1 MKKILTTWLLLL
13 FASTAMMAQFN
24 RIDDD
29 ENIIRPDADNGVFN
43 KHNTDTTRKNKEI
56 PLGMHVWTIDR
67 AFGDVRPAEIDTMPH
82 LYMNT
87 IFNTGKY
94 GEYNT
99 TGNNYT
105 PRLSRIFADRSEMT
119 EFFFTEPYSWFLK
132 EPDELHFTNTLSPI
146 TNLSYDNCGDK
157 QHGEDHFQAK
167 FAINANKRTG
177 VGFDLNYAYAPGYY
191 SNQATSHFGATLYGS
206 YLGDHYQMHAIF
218 SMNHQK
224 VAENG
229 GIIDDDFIRHPEN
242 KKDDF
247 TEDEIATVL
256 SNNWNR
262 NDNQHFL
269 LSHRYNIGFYRKVK
283 MTEEEI
289 KARQFAEASK
299 KDNEKRNR
307 RGQDPLEGRPDDAT
321 PAPTGRPDG
330 AIIAGDL
337 PTDSLGRP
345 ADNNRIIVDSHEK
358 RDSLLAEQA
367 RQDSIDA
374 TMKQE
379 FVPVTSVIHT
389 LDLNNYRRIYQAYN
403 TPTNY
408 YANTFYNL
416 NDERIYSGDSIYDRV
431 SHFSVKNTVALALL
445 EGFNKYAKAG
455 LKVFAT
461 HEFRRFEMPD
471 TIAGET
477 YTTMWRANEH
487 SVSIGGQLIKAQG
500 RALHYDLTAE
510 TWLAG
515 ADAGQL
521 YVDFNADLNF
531 PLFGDTV
538 QLAANAYL
546 HRMTP
551 TFLQSHYHS
560 KHIWWDK
567 EDLSNETRV
576 RIEGILS
583 YPKTRTQLRVA
594 VEELKNYTYFG
605 MSYDATTSG
614 RTNMTASIFQES
626 SNINVLTA
634 QLRQDFQY
642 GILNWE
648 NIVTYQNSSNKDV
661 LPLPALNVFSN
672 LFLKFKIVKQLTV
685 ELGGD
690 VTFFTKYNAP
700 DYCPQLSQFAIQQN
714 ADSRVEL
721 GGYPFVDI
729 YANMHLKRARF
740 FVMYSHVTA
749 GSGTRNYFL
758 APHYPMNGGTLRLG
772 VSWNFLN

>member
-1 MKKILTTWLLLL
+1 
-13 FASTAMMAQFN
+13 
-24 RIDDD
+24 
-29 ENIIRPDADNGVFN
+29 
-43 KHNTDTTRKNKEI
+43 
-56 PLGMHVWTIDR
+56 
-67 AFGDVRPAEIDTMPH
+67 
-82 LYMNT
+82 
-87 IFNTGKY
+87 
-94 GEYNT
+94 
-99 TGNNYT
+99 
-105 PRLSRIFADRSEMT
+105 
-119 EFFFTEPYSWFLK
+119 
-132 EPDELHFTNTLSPI
+132 
-146 TNLSYDNCGDK
+146 
-157 QHGEDHFQAK
+157 
-167 FAINANKRTG
+167 
-177 VGFDLNYAYAPGYY
+177 
-191 SNQATSHFGATLYGS
+191 
-206 YLGDHYQMHAIF
+206 
-218 SMNHQK
+218 
-224 VAENG
+224 
-229 GIIDDDFIRHPEN
+229 
-242 KKDDF
+242 
-247 TEDEIATVL
+247 
-256 SNNWNR
+256 
-262 NDNQHFL
+262 
-269 LSHRYNIGFYRKVK
+269 
-283 MTEEEI
+283 
-289 KARQFAEASK
+289 
-299 KDNEKRNR
+299 
-307 RGQDPLEGRPDDAT
+307 
-321 PAPTGRPDG
+321 
-330 AIIAGDL
+330 
-337 PTDSLGRP
+337 
-345 ADNNRIIVDSHEK
+345 
-358 RDSLLAEQA
+358 
-367 RQDSIDA
+367 
-374 TMKQE
+374 
-379 FVPVTSVIHT
+379 VTSVIHT

-403 TPTNY
+403 TPRNY

-477 YTTMWRANEH
+477 YSTMWRANEH

-583 YPKTRTQLRVA
+583 YPKTHTQLRVA